1 MEWLIFIIFILALVY
16 FLIRQLVMIYNNMV
30 MLKNNCYKA
39 FANID
44 ILLKKQV
51 DLLPMLTA
59 ITQKAMEHEKALFNQ
74 LTENR
79 NSYLQAMALDE
90 KIKLANQLFPQLK
103 TSLIIAEKY
112 PELIS
117 GKNLRL
123 LQTQAKE
130 LEECIADRREFFNQS
145 VTLYNTEIHIFPNV
159 LFKLIFNF
167 KDIPLFY
174 PSSKEATL

>member
-1 MEWLIFIIFILALVY
+1 MEWLIFIIFILTLVY
-16 FLIRQLVMIYNNMV
+16 FFIRQLVMIYNNMV

-44 ILLKKQV
+44 VLLKKQV
-51 DLLPMLTA
+51 ALIPMLTA
-59 ITQKAMEHEKALFNQ
+59 ITQKAMEHEKVLFKQ
-74 LTENR
+74 LAENR
-79 NSYLQAMALDE
+79 NGYLQALALNE
-90 KIKLANQLFPQLK
+90 KIHLANQLFPQLK

-117 GKNLRL
+117 GKNLHL
-123 LQTQAKE
+123 LQVQAKE

-145 VTLYNTEIHIFPNV
+145 VTLYNTEIRIFPNV
-159 LFKLIFNF
+159 LFALIFKF

-174 PSSKEATL
+174 PSREAIS

>member
-44 ILLKKQV
+44 VLLKKQA
-51 DLLPMLTA
+51 DLIPMLIV
-59 ITQKAMEHEKALFNQ
+59 ITQKSMDHEKILFEK
-74 LTENR
+74 LAENR
-79 NSYLQAMALDE
+79 DHYLRTDVLDQ
-90 KIKLANQLFPQLK
+90 KVDLANQLLPQIK
-103 TSLIIAEKY
+103 KSLIIAEKY

-117 GKNLRL
+117 GKNLHI
-123 LQTQAKE
+123 LQAQAKE

-174 PSSKEATL
+174 PSRETDL

>member
-44 ILLKKQV
+44 VLLKKQV

-59 ITQKAMEHEKALFNQ
+59 ITQKSMEHEKALFNQ

-174 PSSKEATL
+174 PSKEATL

>member
-44 ILLKKQV
+44 VLLKKQV

-59 ITQKAMEHEKALFNQ
+59 ITQKAKEHEKALFNQ

-174 PSSKEATL
+174 PSKEATL

>member
-1 MEWLIFIIFILALVY
+1 MEWLIFIIFILTLVY

-44 ILLKKQV
+44 VLLKKQV
-51 DLLPMLTA
+51 DLIPMLIV
-59 ITQKAMEHEKALFNQ
+59 ITQKAMGHEKILFER
-74 LTENR
+74 LAENR
-79 NSYLQAMALDE
+79 DHYLHADVLEQ
-90 KIKLANQLFPQLK
+90 KVNLANQLLPQIK
-103 TSLIIAEKY
+103 KSLIIAENY

-117 GKNLRL
+117 EKNLYL

-159 LFKLIFNF
+159 FFKLIFNF

-174 PSSKEATL
+174 PSREVTL

>member
-1 MEWLIFIIFILALVY
+1 MEWLIFIIFILTLVY

-44 ILLKKQV
+44 VLLKKQV
-51 DLLPMLTA
+51 DLIPMLIV
-59 ITQKAMEHEKALFNQ
+59 ITQKAMGHEKILFER
-74 LTENR
+74 LAENR
-79 NSYLQAMALDE
+79 DHYLHADVLDQ
-90 KIKLANQLFPQLK
+90 KVNLANQLLPQIK
-103 TSLIIAEKY
+103 KSLIIAGNY

-117 GKNLRL
+117 EKNLYL

-159 LFKLIFNF
+159 FFKLIFNF

-174 PSSKEATL
+174 PSRELTL

>member
-1 MEWLIFIIFILALVY
+1 MEWLIFIIFILTLVY

-44 ILLKKQV
+44 VLLKKQV
-51 DLLPMLTA
+51 DLIPMLIV
-59 ITQKAMEHEKALFNQ
+59 ITQKAMGYEKILFER
-74 LTENR
+74 LAENR
-79 NSYLQAMALDE
+79 DHYLHADVLDQ
-90 KIKLANQLFPQLK
+90 KVNLANQLLPQIK
-103 TSLIIAEKY
+103 KSLIIAENY

-117 GKNLRL
+117 EKNLYL

-159 LFKLIFNF
+159 FFKLIFNF

-174 PSSKEATL
+174 PSREVTL

>member
-1 MEWLIFIIFILALVY
+1 MEWLIFIIFILTLVY

-39 FANID
+39 FVNID
-44 ILLKKQV
+44 VLLKKQV
-51 DLLPMLTA
+51 DLIPMLIV
-59 ITQKAMEHEKALFNQ
+59 ITQKAMGHEKILFER
-74 LTENR
+74 LAENR
-79 NSYLQAMALDE
+79 DHYLHADVLEQ
-90 KIKLANQLFPQLK
+90 KVNLANQLLPQIK
-103 TSLIIAEKY
+103 KSLIIAENY

-117 GKNLRL
+117 EKNLYL

-159 LFKLIFNF
+159 FFKLIFNF

-174 PSSKEATL
+174 PSREVTL

>member
-1 MEWLIFIIFILALVY
+1 MEWLIFIIFILTLVY

-44 ILLKKQV
+44 VLLKKQV
-51 DLLPMLTA
+51 DLIPMLIV
-59 ITQKAMEHEKALFNQ
+59 ITQKAMGHEKILFER
-74 LTENR
+74 LAENR
-79 NSYLQAMALDE
+79 DHYLHADVLDQ
-90 KIKLANQLFPQLK
+90 KVNLANQLLPK
-103 TSLIIAEKY
+103 IKKSLIIAENY

-117 GKNLRL
+117 EKNLYL

-159 LFKLIFNF
+159 FFKLIFNF

-174 PSSKEATL
+174 PSREVTL

>member
-1 MEWLIFIIFILALVY
+1 MEWLIFIIFILTLVY

-44 ILLKKQV
+44 VLLKKQV
-51 DLLPMLTA
+51 DLIPMLIV
-59 ITQKAMEHEKALFNQ
+59 ITQKAIGHEKILFER
-74 LTENR
+74 LAENR
-79 NSYLQAMALDE
+79 DHYLHADVLDQ
-90 KIKLANQLFPQLK
+90 KVNLANQLLPQIK
-103 TSLIIAEKY
+103 KSLIIAENY

-117 GKNLRL
+117 EKNLYL

-159 LFKLIFNF
+159 FFKLIFNF

-174 PSSKEATL
+174 PSREVTL

>member
-1 MEWLIFIIFILALVY
+1 MEWLIFIIFILILVY

-44 ILLKKQV
+44 VLLKKQV
-51 DLLPMLTA
+51 DLIPMLVA
-59 ITQKAMEHEKALFNQ
+59 ITQKAMEHEKELFKQ
-74 LTENR
+74 LAENR
-79 NSYLQAMALDE
+79 NVYLQTVELTE
-90 KIKLANQLFPQLK
+90 KINLANQLFPQLK

-117 GKNLRL
+117 GKNLHI
-123 LQTQAKE
+123 LQMQAKE

-145 VTLYNTEIHIFPNV
+145 VTLYNTEIHVFPNI
-159 LFKLIFNF
+159 LFKLLFNF

-174 PSSKEATL
+174 PSREATL

>member
-1 MEWLIFIIFILALVY
+1 MEWLIFIIFILALAY

-44 ILLKKQV
+44 VLLKKQV
-51 DLLPMLTA
+51 DLIPMLTT
-59 ITQKAMEHEKALFNQ
+59 ITQKAMEHEKTLFEK
-74 LTENR
+74 LAENR
-79 NSYLQAMALDE
+79 THYLHTDGLNQKVD
-90 KIKLANQLFPQLK
+90 LANQLFPQIK
-103 TSLIIAEKY
+103 TSLMIAEKY

-117 GKNLRL
+117 GNNLRI

-130 LEECIADRREFFNQS
+130 LEKCIADRREFFNQS
-145 VTLYNTEIHIFPNV
+145 VTLYNTEIHIFPNI
-159 LFKLIFNF
+159 LFTLLFNF

-174 PSSKEATL
+174 PSREATL

>member
-1 MEWLIFIIFILALVY
+1 MEWLIFIIFILTLVY

-44 ILLKKQV
+44 VLLKKQA
-51 DLLPMLTA
+51 DLILMLIV
-59 ITQKAMEHEKALFNQ
+59 ITQKAMDHEKALFEK
-74 LTENR
+74 LAENR
-79 NSYLQAMALDE
+79 DHYLHADVLDE
-90 KIKLANQLFPQLK
+90 KVNLANQLLPQIK
-103 TSLIIAEKY
+103 KSLIIAEKY

-117 GKNLRL
+117 GKNLHL
-123 LQTQAKE
+123 LQIQAKE

-145 VTLYNTEIHIFPNV
+145 VTLYNTEIRIFPNIV
-159 LFKLIFNF
+159 FMFIFKF

-174 PSSKEATL
+174 PSREAIS

>member
-1 MEWLIFIIFILALVY
+1 MEWLIFIIFILTLVY

-44 ILLKKQV
+44 VLLKKQV
-51 DLLPMLTA
+51 DLIPMLIV
-59 ITQKAMEHEKALFNQ
+59 ITQKAMGHEKILFER
-74 LTENR
+74 LAENR
-79 NSYLQAMALDE
+79 DHYLHADVLDQ
-90 KIKLANQLFPQLK
+90 KVNLANQLLPQIK
-103 TSLIIAEKY
+103 KSLIIAENY

-117 GKNLRL
+117 EKNLYL

-145 VTLYNTEIHIFPNV
+145 VTLYNTETHIFPNV
-159 LFKLIFNF
+159 FFKLIFNF

-174 PSSKEATL
+174 PSREVTL

>member
-1 MEWLIFIIFILALVY
+1 MEWLIFIIFILTLVY

-30 MLKNNCYKA
+30 MLKNNCYKV

-44 ILLKKQV
+44 VLLKKQV
-51 DLLPMLTA
+51 DLIPMLIV
-59 ITQKAMEHEKALFNQ
+59 ITQKAMGHEKILFER
-74 LTENR
+74 LAENR
-79 NSYLQAMALDE
+79 DHYLHADVLDQ
-90 KIKLANQLFPQLK
+90 KVNLANQLLPQIK
-103 TSLIIAEKY
+103 KSLIIAENY

-117 GKNLRL
+117 EKNLYL

-159 LFKLIFNF
+159 FFKLIFNF

-174 PSSKEATL
+174 PSREVTL

>member
-1 MEWLIFIIFILALVY
+1 
-16 FLIRQLVMIYNNMV
+16 MV
-30 MLKNNCYKA
+30 TLWGNYEGISQYKA

-44 ILLKKQV
+44 VLLKKQV
-51 DLLPMLTA
+51 DLIPMLIA
-59 ITQKAMEHEKALFNQ
+59 ITQKAMDHEKTLFKK
-74 LTENR
+74 LAENR
-79 NSYLQAMALDE
+79 DLYLCAEVLDQ
-90 KIKLANQLFPQLK
+90 KVDLANQLLPQIK
-103 TSLIIAEKY
+103 KSLIIAEKY

-123 LQTQAKE
+123 LQTQAKK

-174 PSSKEATL
+174 PSKEATL

>member
-1 MEWLIFIIFILALVY
+1 MEWLIFIIFILTLIY
-16 FLIRQLVMIYNNMV
+16 FLIRQLVMIYNNIV
-30 MLKNNCYKA
+30 MLKNNCDKA

-44 ILLKKQV
+44 VLLKKQV
-51 DLLPMLTA
+51 DLIPRLTA
-59 ITQKAMEHEKALFNQ
+59 IAQKAIAHEKVLFENLAKSREHYLHTNQ
-74 LTENR
+74 LNQKV
-79 NSYLQAMALDE
+79 S
-90 KIKLANQLFPQLK
+90 LANQLFPQIK
-103 TSLIIAEKY
+103 NSLLIAERY

-117 GKNLRL
+117 EKSLHL
-123 LQTQAKE
+123 LQIQVKE

-174 PSSKEATL
+174 PSKETT

>member
-1 MEWLIFIIFILALVY
+1 MAYFHHFYSHLGL

-44 ILLKKQV
+44 VLLKKQV
-51 DLLPMLTA
+51 DLIPMLIV
-59 ITQKAMEHEKALFNQ
+59 ITQKAMGHEKILFER
-74 LTENR
+74 LAENR
-79 NSYLQAMALDE
+79 DHYLHADVLDQ
-90 KIKLANQLFPQLK
+90 KVNLANQLLPQIK
-103 TSLIIAEKY
+103 KSLIIAENY

-117 GKNLRL
+117 EKNLYL

-159 LFKLIFNF
+159 FFKLIFNF
-167 KDIPLFY
+167 KDIPL
-174 PSSKEATL
+174 SILVER